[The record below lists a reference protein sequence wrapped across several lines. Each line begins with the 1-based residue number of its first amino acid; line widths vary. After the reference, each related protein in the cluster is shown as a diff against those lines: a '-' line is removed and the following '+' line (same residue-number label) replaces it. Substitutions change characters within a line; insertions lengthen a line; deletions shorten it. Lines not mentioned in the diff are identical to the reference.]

1 MYRKSLSIIL
11 ILICQ
16 LYSQPDNRYNPFD
29 WVLYRQ
35 LGEITSVTEGFS
47 YMYIGTESG
56 GVVRIQ
62 RIGHNLEEPLTT
74 AQGLKSNYISAV
86 HFDFHTGNLW
96 IAAGEYIHSSHTREG
111 NWYID
116 NINDWGLPLQT
127 VIMRMGSSPNYIW
140 VQTSSGYVKLD
151 HISGIFLGTY
161 IFPDENKIQW
171 SSSSQFPDYSIDHLS
186 EYSLSDGWLSFGD
199 GAVNPHG
206 RDVRATVFY
215 EVIVK
220 VPVDE
225 NGILD
230 VETVI
235 KTIESVGDE
244 LALVFL
250 PGVQYYS
257 GQVLPIEQIIK
268 VSHKVGALVGIQL
281 AHGVGNIELELS
293 NWNVD
298 FATWCTYKYLNSGPG
313 SIAACYINEKHVNR
327 KDIQRLH
334 GWWGNSLETRFEMEN
349 QFDEKNTADVWQ
361 VSNPP
366 ILSMAPIKAAMDLII
381 EAGGMKALRKKS
393 INMSM
398 YFDYLIEE
406 NLYDDI
412 QIITPQDTD
421 SRGCQLSLKVVN
433 SKLTGRGVFNS
444 LLSSGVA
451 CDWRYPDVIRVAPV
465 PMYNSYLEIYNFVEI
480 LRKIINE

>member
-1 MYRKSLSIIL
+1 MNNIFDTSIECAKKLDAEDKLSAFRDRFEIPTNDQGDEEIYFVGNSLGLMPKKSVEDVNEELSK
-11 ILICQ
+11 
-16 LYSQPDNRYNPFD
+16 
-29 WVLYRQ
+29 WGKHGVKGHGAEG
-35 LGEITSVTEGFS
+35 GEIEGPWVTF
-47 YMYIGTESG
+47 
-56 GVVRIQ
+56 
-62 RIGHNLEEPLTT
+62 HEPLTKLMAKLVGGKVDEVT
-74 AQGLKSNYISAV
+74 IMNTLTVNIHFLLISFYNPIKKRKKIIIEENAFPSDYFAV
-86 HFDFHTGNLW
+86 ESQVKQRNLDP
-96 IAAGEYIHSSHTREG
+96 S
-111 NWYID
+111 
-116 NINDWGLPLQT
+116 
-127 VIMRMGSSPNYIW
+127 
-140 VQTSSGYVKLD
+140 
-151 HISGIFLGTY
+151 
-161 IFPDENKIQW
+161 
-171 SSSSQFPDYSIDHLS
+171 
-186 EYSLSDGWLSFGD
+186 
-199 GAVNPHG
+199 
-206 RDVRATVFY
+206 